1 MTRRADGVVHVLN
14 ELKYSGAE
22 TLLSSGSNWL
32 IADLSPQYILST
44 GGNVGDYAPTLI
56 ECGYEV
62 IHIPFRKTVS
72 YGMEFAKFIRSNPSR
87 IVHIHAERGFMLHAI
102 LALLAGKKVVRTV
115 HNAFRFSGPLR
126 ILRACERYLLSRA
139 GVRMVACSQHVRQTE
154 AETFLNRSVVVQNW
168 IDTRRFRKRS
178 ASERRDARADLG
190 IPESSFV
197 LVSVGNHGKAKNQE
211 AIVEA
216 VRMSQPDMPVLYL
229 HCGEGERDLRAALD
243 ITEADPV
250 RFLGPVRE
258 VEKILRAADL
268 FASPSHFEG
277 GPLALFEAAATGLT
291 CITTRV
297 GMATQ
302 LEGHDE
308 IIFVGVTP
316 AEIALALRKAH
327 RQGLEKGPDHQGKLP
342 DFVAAHFGP
351 ETGAGAYSTLYRE
364 LLRGH

>member
-1 MTRRADGVVHVLN
+1 MTPKAEGVVHVLN

-22 TLLSSGSNWL
+22 ILLSSGSSWL
-32 IADLSPQYILST
+32 ITEQSPHYVLST
-44 GGNVGDYAPTLI
+44 GHKCGEYGPELAK
-56 ECGYEV
+56 CGYQV
-62 IHIPFRKTVS
+62 IHIPFRRTAS
-72 YGMEFAKFIRSNPSR
+72 YAREFVVFLRSTSSG
-87 IVHIHAERGFMLHAI
+87 IVHIHAERGFMLHAF
-102 LALLAGKKVVRTV
+102 LALLTGKKVVRTV

-126 ILRACERYLLSRA
+126 ILRAFERYVLSRA
-139 GVRMVACSQHVRQTE
+139 GVRMVACSQHVRQAE
-154 AETFLNRSVVVQNW
+154 AETFRNKTAVVQNW

-178 ASERRDARADLG
+178 AGERNAARADLG
-190 IPESSFV
+190 IPESRFV
-197 LVSVGNHGKAKNQE
+197 VVSVGNHGRAKNQE

-216 VRMSQPDMPVLYL
+216 VRMSQPDLPVLYL
-229 HCGEGERDLRAALD
+229 HCGEGERDLRAAMN

-302 LEGHDE
+302 LEGHEE
-308 IIFVGVTP
+308 IIFVGVAA
-316 AEIALALRKAH
+316 AEIALALRQAY
-327 RQGLEKGPDHQGKLP
+327 RQALEKGPDHQGTLP
-342 DFVAAHFGP
+342 DFIAAYFGP
-351 ETGAGAYSTLYRE
+351 ETGAGAYSDLYRK
-364 LLRGH
+364 LLHEQ

>member
-1 MTRRADGVVHVLN
+1 MVHVLN

-22 TLLSSGSNWL
+22 ILLSSGSSWL
-32 IADLSPQYILST
+32 ISEMSPQYILST
-44 GGNVGDYAPTLI
+44 GGNCGDYAANLV

-62 IHIPFRKTVS
+62 IHIPFRKTVF
-72 YGMEFAKFIRSNPSR
+72 YAIEIVGFFRSNKSG
-87 IVHIHAERGFMLHAI
+87 IVHIHAERGFMLHAL
-102 LALLAGKKVVRTV
+102 LALLTGKKVVRTV
-115 HNAFRFSGPLR
+115 HNAFRFAGPLR

-139 GVRMVACSQHVRQTE
+139 GVRMVACSQHVGQAE
-154 AETFLNRSVVVQNW
+154 AETFRNKTAVVQNW

-178 ASERRDARADLG
+178 ANDRKVARAELG

-197 LVSVGNHGKAKNQE
+197 VVSVGNHGRAKNQE

-216 VRMSQPDMPVLYL
+216 VRMSQPDLPVLYL
-229 HCGEGERDLRAALD
+229 HCGDGERDLKAALN

-277 GPLALFEAAATGLT
+277 GPLALFEAAATGLP

-308 IIFVGVTP
+308 IIFVGVTA
-316 AEIALALRKAH
+316 AEIALALRKAY
-327 RQGLEKGPDHQGKLP
+327 RQGLEKGPDRQGTLP
-342 DFVAAHFGP
+342 DFIAAHFGP
-351 ETGAGAYSTLYRE
+351 ETGAGAYSALYRE
-364 LLRGH
+364 LLHGH